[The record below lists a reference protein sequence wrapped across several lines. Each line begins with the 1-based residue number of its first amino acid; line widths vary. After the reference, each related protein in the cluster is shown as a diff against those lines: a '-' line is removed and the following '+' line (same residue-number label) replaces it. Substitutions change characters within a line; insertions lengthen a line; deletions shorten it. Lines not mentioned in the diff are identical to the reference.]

1 VRSGVTKE
9 GNQDSH
15 IRVALDVVQN
25 VRIDGNE
32 DSGTEHV
39 GLVSE
44 TQEALAG
51 QGLDR
56 NGNPRRMVGQERAG
70 GAAG

>member
-1 VRSGVTKE
+1 MRSGVTKE

-32 DSGTEHV
+32 DSGTEHAV
-39 GLVSE
+39 WQNVCMAKCSIDGDVF
-44 TQEALAG
+44 AG
-51 QGLDR
+51 PNDSLT
-56 NGNPRRMVGQERAG
+56 
-70 GAAG
+70 GAT